1 MPCLLPERIF
11 PSMLEKLC
19 FAILAV
25 CVCGRCWES
34 MATSI
39 VRERTLS
46 PWASGEKHGCP
57 AACKNYGD
65 KPFESSPASMHERQ
79 PLPSRRRYIQIQTD
93 IHRDIRHISMHRSAQ
108 YPSSPFSCSNTCHIV
123 PWLMCPWLSRFLL
136 APPERRSAV
145 GSDDSMT
152 GLQQEAWI
160 VRLAEEAATLIELGF
175 LAEQEVDAGRES
187 AVKCCIMLHTSPQIF
202 SNMFYHVLP
211 IAIQLFRSLKRVALL
226 LVRSWK
232 PCQTIC
238 AIQHDFDY

>member
-1 MPCLLPERIF
+1 
-11 PSMLEKLC
+11 
-19 FAILAV
+19 
-25 CVCGRCWES
+25 
-34 MATSI
+34 
-39 VRERTLS
+39 
-46 PWASGEKHGCP
+46 
-57 AACKNYGD
+57 
-65 KPFESSPASMHERQ
+65 
-79 PLPSRRRYIQIQTD
+79 
-93 IHRDIRHISMHRSAQ
+93 
-108 YPSSPFSCSNTCHIV
+108 
-123 PWLMCPWLSRFLL
+123 
-136 APPERRSAV
+136 
-145 GSDDSMT
+145 MT

-160 VRLAEEAATLIELGF
+160 ARLTEEAATLIELGF